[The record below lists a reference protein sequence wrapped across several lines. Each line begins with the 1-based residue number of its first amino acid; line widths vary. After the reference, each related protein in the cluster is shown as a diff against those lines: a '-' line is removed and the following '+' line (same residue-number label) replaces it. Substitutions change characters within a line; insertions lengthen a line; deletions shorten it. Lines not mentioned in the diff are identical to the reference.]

1 MTMENNEL
9 NNKILKNVRNKI
21 VVSNLEKEEAMKI
34 ENRKRFISLCATVII
49 FLSGSLLT
57 VNAATDGKLAE
68 DIKEKY
74 KEITLFNYDESKY
87 KLVDKKEEKLP
98 SGENTVM
105 YELISNDGLEEVK
118 AVIFTDNLSEEDLKV
133 TQQDSENDVFSIDI
147 KSE

>member
-1 MTMENNEL
+1 MENNEL

>member
-1 MTMENNEL
+1 
-9 NNKILKNVRNKI
+9 
-21 VVSNLEKEEAMKI
+21 MKI
-34 ENRKRFISLCATVII
+34 ENIKRFISLCATVII